1 MPRDNDPRR
10 REPLEV
16 HCPHCHSPVES
27 DEDWTDGE
35 VLCLSCG
42 SSFRLNPDHTR
53 EWSQDKLPKLD
64 KFELLEAVGRGAF
77 GTVYRARDVQ
87 LDRIVAVKVPR
98 SGQLL
103 TKEDEDRFVRE
114 ARNAAQLQ
122 HPGIVPVFEVGRGAM
137 FPYIV
142 CEYVEGMTLTDV
154 LTGRKLS
161 FRESAKIIA
170 QVSEALA
177 HAHAQGIVHR
187 DLKPSNIMLTP
198 DGRPRVMDFGL
209 AKRDAGEVTMTID
222 GQVLGTPAYMS
233 PEQASGQ
240 SHHVDGRSDVYSLGG
255 ILYELLTEELPFRGN
270 QRMLLHQVLHDEPR
284 SPHSLNDRIPRDLET
299 ICLKA
304 MAKEPSRRY
313 QSAQALADDLQR
325 FLSGKPIAARPVRR
339 AERAWRWC
347 RRNPMV
353 ASLSAAIV
361 LALVSGTII
370 STYFAADAIAQK
382 KVADEKAAEAL
393 TNARQARDAQE
404 RADQNSKRA
413 LASAES
419 ASQASAKAD
428 QEAKRALTEAEK
440 ATRVSQFLAGMFEAS
455 APLRHGGIR
464 FAGLGMRGPRFSQD
478 PTKLTARELLD
489 RGAQNVV
496 EDLKDQPAVQAALLD
511 TIGNVYIGLGLTEQ
525 AEPLIN
531 SALEIRRRLYSGPH
545 LETAVS
551 LCSMAALR
559 SMQLRWDEAAE
570 ASREAVTI
578 RQELLGANHRD
589 TVDAKFALVFSMGW
603 GTYDPEVEVLA
614 RDVVE
619 WRVENLGD
627 DHPETAIA
635 KFGLAGTLMKQR
647 EDAANAS
654 PLVAQAMAALMKDP
668 VTKPLGQSMGE
679 IAQARI
685 LWAFGQY
692 AAAANLSTKAV
703 EHFREFDTDDHPMF
717 LYLGELHLSSLILA
731 KRFDEAKEFCRGQIR
746 RLQKDNAATKEV
758 LAHAVSDYLEIAL
771 KINSPSDLDEVES
784 LCRTELQ
791 KLQERHK
798 PATIDEADLLETLA
812 RVLVA
817 KGSKSSESGGVDEAE
832 RCYRQSLS
840 ILQRCDRAP
849 TFELA
854 LLMQDI
860 AEIVG
865 RKDQSRSV
873 ALYREML
880 DVGRESVLQ
889 KRKSKPSLM
898 VDTSRYTRKIRPLD
912 IDAIAQVV
920 VAFGAILDRYG
931 KAAEIETLYR
941 EWLEF
946 ARGQNERLPVMR
958 LTKELADLQQAQGN
972 SSEAERAYREW
983 LQLAE
988 ELDPQTIAK
997 SGTAVGSVRLALGNC
1012 LLAQEKKAEAEAMYR
1027 GIMASGDKDLKAAAQ
1042 AKLSELSNDKRPQ

>member
-1 MPRDNDPRR
+1 MPRDNNPRR
-10 REPLEV
+10 REPIEV
-16 HCPHCHSPVES
+16 NCPHCHSPIES
-27 DEDWTDGE
+27 VEDWTGDE

-42 SSFRLNPDHTR
+42 SSFRLDPDHTQD
-53 EWSQDKLPKLD
+53 WSQDKLPKLD
-64 KFELLEAVGRGAF
+64 KFELLETLGRGAF

-103 TKEDEDRFVRE
+103 TNEDEDRFVRE
-114 ARNAAQLQ
+114 ARNVAQLQ

-142 CEYVEGMTLTDV
+142 CEYVEGMTLSDM
-154 LTGRKLS
+154 LTGRKPS
-161 FRESAKIIA
+161 FRESAKIVA
-170 QVSEALA
+170 QASDALA
-177 HAHAQGIVHR
+177 HAHAQGVVHR

-209 AKRDAGEVTMTID
+209 AKRDAGEVTMTVD
-222 GQVLGTPAYMS
+222 GEVLGTPAYMS

-255 ILYELLTEELPFRGN
+255 ILYELLTGELPFRGN

-284 SPHSLNDRIPRDLET
+284 APRSLNDSIPRDLET

-313 QSAQALADDLQR
+313 QTAQALADDLHR
-325 FLSGKPIAARPVRR
+325 FLSGQPITARPVRR

-347 RRNPMV
+347 RRNPVV
-353 ASLSAAIV
+353 ASLSAAV
-361 LALVSGTII
+361 ALVLVSGTII
-370 STYFAADAIAQK
+370 STYFAADAIAQQR
-382 KVADEKAAEAL
+382 VANEKAAEAL
-393 TNARQARDAQE
+393 ASAEQARDAQE
-404 RADQNSKRA
+404 QADQNSRRA

-419 ASQASAKAD
+419 ESQARAKAD
-428 QEAKRALTEAEK
+428 QEAERALTEAEK
-440 ATRVSQFLAGMFEAS
+440 AIRVSQFLAGMFEAS

-464 FAGLGMRGPRFSQD
+464 FAGLGMRGPRIAQD

-525 AEPLIN
+525 AEPLIT
-531 SALEIRRRLYSGPH
+531 SALEIRRRLYPGPH
-545 LETAVS
+545 LDTAVS

-559 SMQLRWDEAAE
+559 SMQLRWDDAAD
-570 ASREAVTI
+570 ASRAAVTI

-589 TVDAKFALVFSMGW
+589 TIDAKFAVVFGMGW

-614 RDVVE
+614 REVVE
-619 WRVENLGD
+619 WRVQNLGH

-635 KFGLAGTLMKQR
+635 KFGLAGTLMKQK

-668 VTKPLGQSMGE
+668 QTKPLGQSMGE

-692 AAAANLSTKAV
+692 AASANLSTKAV

-717 LYLGELHLSSLILA
+717 LYLAELHLSSLILA

-746 RLQKDNAATKEV
+746 RLQNDAAPTKDV
-758 LAHAVSDYLEIAL
+758 LAHAVSDYLDIAL
-771 KINSPSDLDEVES
+771 RMNSPSDLDEVES
-784 LCRTELQ
+784 LCRTELE
-791 KLQERHK
+791 KIGERHK
-798 PATIDEADLLETLA
+798 PATIGEADLLETLA

-817 KGSKSSESGGVDEAE
+817 KGSKSDESKYVDEAE
-832 RCYRQSLS
+832 QCYRRCLS
-840 ILQRCDRAP
+840 ILQQCNRAP

-860 AEIVG
+860 AESVG
-865 RKDQSRSV
+865 RKDPPRAL
-873 ALYREML
+873 ALYRETL
-880 DVGRESVLQ
+880 GIGRDSILQ
-889 KRKSKPSLM
+889 KRKLKPSLM
-898 VDTSRYTRKIRPLD
+898 VDTSRFTKKVRPLD
-912 IDAIAQVV
+912 VDAFAQIV
-920 VAFGAILDRYG
+920 VAFGAMLNRYD
-931 KAAEIETLYR
+931 KTAETETLYR
-941 EWLEF
+941 ESLGF
-946 ARGQNERLPVMR
+946 TRGQKDPLATMR

-972 SSEAERAYREW
+972 SADAERAYREC
-983 LQLAE
+983 LQMAE
-988 ELDPQTIAK
+988 GLDLPTPAEKGAWVSSIQ
-997 SGTAVGSVRLALGNC
+997 LALGNC
-1012 LLAQEKKAEAEAMYR
+1012 LLAQEKKVEAEEMYR
-1027 GIMASGDKDLKAAAQ
+1027 GVLAGAGKDLKAAAQ
-1042 AKLSELSNDKRPQ
+1042 AKLSELAKDKKPE